1 MPETARVCVVG
12 SLNMDLV
19 VRAPRLP
26 VPGETVL
33 GGAYRTF
40 PGGKGAN
47 QAVAARR
54 MGCHVTLVG
63 CIGDD
68 PHGIKVRQT
77 LEAEG
82 IDLTHLR
89 TRAGEATGLALITV
103 AEGGENTIVVSP
115 GCNAAFSADDVAAA
129 RGAIE
134 ACDVVLMQ
142 LEVPNPAVIAGAN
155 LARELG
161 KVIILNAAPARALP
175 PEVMKTIDVLVV
187 NRSEAARLLG
197 LDSTIDP
204 ARLALRLPELGVPVV
219 VLTQGSQGAILN
231 HRGRPR
237 RVPAHP
243 VTPTDA
249 TGAGDAFCGALAAVW
264 PFKAVARSHEEFR
277 DAEEALKVASA
288 AGALATTKLGAI
300 ASMPKADE
308 VFAAAATMKSST

>member
-1 MPETARVCVVG
+1 MTQAARVCVVG

-33 GGAYRTF
+33 GGAYRAY

-54 MGCHVTLVG
+54 MGSQVSLVG

-82 IDLTHLR
+82 LDLTHLR
-89 TRAGEATGLALITV
+89 TRPGEATGLALITV

-115 GCNAAFSADDVAAA
+115 GCNAMLREEDITLARAAF
-129 RGAIE
+129 E
-134 ACDVVLMQ
+134 NCDVVLMQ
-142 LEVPNPAVIAGAN
+142 LEIPNPAISAAAALGHQ
-155 LARELG
+155 LG
-161 KVIILNAAPARALP
+161 KVVILNAAPARTLP
-175 PEVMKTIDVLVV
+175 AELMKSVDVLVV

-197 LDSTIDP
+197 LDASIDP
-204 ARLALRLPELGVPVV
+204 ARLALRLPELGTPVV
-219 VLTQGSQGAILN
+219 VLTQGSQGAILT

-243 VTPTDA
+243 VAALDS
-249 TGAGDAFCGALAAVW
+249 TGAGDAFCGALASAW
-264 PFKAVARSHEEFR
+264 PWKTTPRSHEEFKE
-277 DAEEALKVASA
+277 AEEALIIASA
-288 AGALATTKLGAI
+288 AGAIATTKMGAI

-308 VFAAAATMKSST
+308 VMAAAAAMKPAS